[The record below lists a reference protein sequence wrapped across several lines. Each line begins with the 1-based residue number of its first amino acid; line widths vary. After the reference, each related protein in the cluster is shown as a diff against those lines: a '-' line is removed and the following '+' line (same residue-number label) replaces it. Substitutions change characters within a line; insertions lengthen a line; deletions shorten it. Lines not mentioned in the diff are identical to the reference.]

1 MTDTRHPWSLDPGRT
16 PAERILGREFG
27 SGGPLGLLG
36 LSHNECTPEAVT
48 AALSRQLDR
57 VNEHPHA
64 TSHEADEVRLALHAA
79 AAQLMDP
86 RTREAIVASTLAG
99 KAWARPRRPL
109 SPLTIAKARAE
120 IRHTLG
126 RFGGLNERSIRFLAL
141 VAERHGIAREQLAD
155 AVRAS
160 MREPGRPARAPAPL
174 AREQRP
180 MSRAPGAA
188 GVPSPGTPEPSEID
202 PAVRTLR
209 LVLVLGAVGIVTIAL
224 AVLSIWLIV
233 RGLPPTPGAPT
244 GPAPIATRDPAGGGP
259 TDAGPMPPPEA
270 PPPAPSGTAPGA
282 DPVALGRALS
292 DSVEKLATDPGA
304 ASAQFEGAFAGLSTT
319 WVELEPDRAA
329 SAQDAVVEFL
339 YRAAESTVV
348 ADGAVRTILKGSE
361 ALRVRTAPLEA
372 DRVLPGVWSVG
383 TLARLARER
392 ELPAHVRAMIDGELA
407 VVVSGAV
414 AGGTGSFT
422 SGASAALLAVPRLL
436 VRPRTEQTPAAIAP
450 LAAFE
455 RWLQAARAVTGTDE
469 RTLHRLVLG
478 ALETVLIDGPEPEPS
493 SAASGVVTLLV
504 ASLDWRADTDARV
517 RLVRWFDSTG
527 VSSVDLNAVTSA
539 VIAAS
544 SAEGVDASMV
554 LGSRAELPQRQELR
568 DRYLAAWSLKDRGA
582 VDALVAEWATAA
594 RQYSAE
600 EAAAAEPGAQLARA
614 AVLARVNLAATQL
627 HAGQSAEPGDVL
639 RALDA
644 PVLAAMASPGA
655 ATAFSSLDQGASD
668 GAWAVKYLA
677 AEKNIPQ
684 RAALLAELGQH
695 ASSLGQVDAEVLA
708 FEALRGA
715 PTQVRRAA
723 ADLMVK
729 YSMGPA
735 VINAALEQVPFLP
748 RTQETSD
755 LVRKLSLGQ
764 IPPLKDPDWRTG
776 VRRALV
782 ERLLQML
789 ASRGEDRAVDGLA
802 SVLGDAYSG
811 RNSVGAVDRS
821 TGTPAERLTPD
832 AAAKAGRLAWQRWA
846 EAMTQGGRAP
856 LTLDQIQRRHAG
868 RAGLSD
874 GLVQSFAAEQVT
886 TAELMAYVIA
896 GERPDAADQVRAVLD
911 RLSKARRQAEHVFGQ
926 ILAAERAMT
935 ELWMIRLEV
944 GAPA

>member
-1 MTDTRHPWSLDPGRT
+1 MTDTRHPWTLDPGRT
-16 PAERILGREFG
+16 PAERILGKEFG

-120 IRHTLG
+120 IRRTLG
-126 RFGGLNERSIRFLAL
+126 RFGGLNERSIRFLSL

-160 MREPGRPARAPAPL
+160 MREPGRPTRTPAPP
-174 AREQRP
+174 REQRTP
-180 MSRAPGAA
+180 VRTPAA
-188 GVPSPGTPEPSEID
+188 AAAPGTPEPSEID
-202 PAVRTLR
+202 PVVRTLR
-209 LVLVLGAVGIVTIAL
+209 LVLVLGAVGIVTIAV
-224 AVLSIWLIV
+224 AVVAIWLIV
-233 RGLPPTPGAPT
+233 RGLAPSPATPAR
-244 GPAPIATRDPAGGGP
+244 PAPITTRAPAGGTS
-259 TDAGPMPPPEA
+259 TDAVPK
-270 PPPAPSGTAPGA
+270 PPADAISTKPVFTAPGT
-282 DPVALGRALS
+282 DPITLCRVLS
-292 DSVEKLATDPGA
+292 GSVEKLATDRGA
-304 ASAQFEGAFAGLSTT
+304 ASAQFDGAFAGLATS

-339 YRAAESTVV
+339 YRAADNTVV
-348 ADGAVRTILKGSE
+348 ADGAARTILQGSE
-361 ALRVRTAPLEA
+361 AMRNGTLPLEA

-422 SGASAALLAVPRLL
+422 SGASAALQAVPRLL
-436 VRPRTEQTPAAIAP
+436 VRPRAEQTPAAIAP

-455 RWLQAARAVTGTDE
+455 RWLQAAKAVTGTDE

-478 ALETVLIDGPEPEPS
+478 TLETVLIDGPEPEPS
-493 SAASGVVTLLV
+493 SATSGVVTLLV
-504 ASLDWRADTDARV
+504 GALDWRADADARV
-517 RLVRWFDSTG
+517 RLVRWFDSPS
-527 VSSVDLNAVTSA
+527 VSSVDLNAVTSG

-544 SAEGVDASMV
+544 SAEGIDASMV

-568 DRYLAAWSLKDRGA
+568 DRYLAAWSLKDQGA
-582 VDALVAEWATAA
+582 VDALVAEWAKAA
-594 RQYSAE
+594 RHYSGE
-600 EAAAAEPGAQLARA
+600 DVAAGEPGAQLARA
-614 AVLARVNLAATQL
+614 AILARVNLAATQL
-627 HAGQSAEPGDVL
+627 HAGLSAEPGDVL

-644 PVLAAMASPGA
+644 PVLGAMGAPGA
-655 ATAFSSLDQGASD
+655 AAVFTSLDQGASD
-668 GAWAVKYLA
+668 GSWAVKYLA

-723 ADLMVK
+723 GDLMVK
-729 YSMGPA
+729 YCMGPA

-755 LVRKLSLGQ
+755 LIRKLSLGQ
-764 IPPLKDPDWRTG
+764 VPPLKDPDWRIG

-802 SVLGDAYSG
+802 GVLGDAYSG
-811 RNSVGAVDRS
+811 RNSVGAVDRTS
-821 TGTPAERLTPD
+821 GTPAERLSPD

-846 EAMTQGGRAP
+846 EAMTPGGRAP

-868 RAGLSD
+868 RAGLSE

-896 GERPDAADQVRAVLD
+896 GERPDSADQVRAVLD
-911 RLSKARRQAEHVFGQ
+911 RLTKARRQAEHVFGQ